1 MSPTTEDQWCEEYF
15 TKSTSRDST
24 GRFCVALP
32 FRHLFSDSSQHH
44 GLGDSRAI
52 ALKRFHNLE
61 KRLTKNSE
69 LYAAYRKFMS
79 TYQSLGHMVP
89 APEPGKYFI
98 PHHAVLK
105 ADGDVSEIC
114 VVFDASSVSSSGR
127 SLNDVLCTGPKLQTD
142 LRDILLRCRFHRYIL
157 SADIVK
163 MCRQILIRPEDRR
176 FQHIFWRNSPDDD
189 IIEFQ
194 LCIVTYGLNCAPYF
208 AVRCLHELDRQDG
221 HRFPL
226 AKDVLTRAA
235 YVDDIVIGADT
246 EELLLRRKEDIIGLL
261 RSGACTLSKWTSNST
276 TVLESVPVDD
286 RVQSISFDPREEHA
300 VKVLGLH
307 WDINTDKFAYH
318 TCLQQISSTKRQVLS
333 VIARLFDPIG
343 PLGPM
348 LLWAKYFMQLL
359 WCDKLGWDDP
369 MSPELQSMWQQFCT
383 ELPLVFDLNLPHHID
398 IVCHQDVQLLGLQ
411 THQSKDM
418 RRLFI
423 SVSSTPP
430 VTSVSNSL
438 PVKPRS
444 LL

>member
-1 MSPTTEDQWCEEYF
+1 
-15 TKSTSRDST
+15 
-24 GRFCVALP
+24 
-32 FRHLFSDSSQHH
+32 
-44 GLGDSRAI
+44 
-52 ALKRFHNLE
+52 
-61 KRLTKNSE
+61 
-69 LYAAYRKFMS
+69 MS

-194 LCIVTYGLNCAPYF
+194 LCTVTYGLNCAPYF
-208 AVRCLHELDRQDG
+208 AIRCLHELDRQDD

-226 AKDVLTRAA
+226 TKDVLTRAA

-261 RSGACTLSKWTSNST
+261 RRGACTLSKWTNNIPFPSMTAYNPYHST
-276 TVLESVPVDD
+276 HERNMPFHWVNIGTSIPTNLRIIPVFNKFL
-286 RVQSISFDPREEHA
+286 RRN
-300 VKVLGLH
+300 VKCYPSLR
-307 WDINTDKFAYH
+307 A
-318 TCLQQISSTKRQVLS
+318 CST
-333 VIARLFDPIG
+333 
-343 PLGPM
+343 
-348 LLWAKYFMQLL
+348 LLA
-359 WCDKLGWDDP
+359 P
-369 MSPELQSMWQQFCT
+369 
-383 ELPLVFDLNLPHHID
+383 
-398 IVCHQDVQLLGLQ
+398 
-411 THQSKDM
+411 
-418 RRLFI
+418 
-423 SVSSTPP
+423 
-430 VTSVSNSL
+430 
-438 PVKPRS
+438 
-444 LL
+444 